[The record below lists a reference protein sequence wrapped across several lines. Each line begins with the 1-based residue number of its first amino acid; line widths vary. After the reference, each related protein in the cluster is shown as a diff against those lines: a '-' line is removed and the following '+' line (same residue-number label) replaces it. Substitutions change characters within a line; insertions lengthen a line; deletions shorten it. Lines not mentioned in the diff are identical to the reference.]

1 MELLNVYT
9 ERSKARETHVGT
21 RGPPRRRHRPLH
33 GERPVGTHGDR
44 AWARRGQ
51 THTPQRNT
59 KGNRVERAR
68 PASVRARRRSTARQG
83 VEDGQRR
90 PDSSPGRTPGPR
102 PPGPPQP
109 APHGLAGPGA
119 PLRGHRY
126 RSHARSRITSKE
138 NMEHGVTG
146 RPPRSRGEARSR
158 TCSPDNTAEA
168 CSQAMNQ
175 DELLL
180 GRSHVFKTRRLNVG
194 AENTKSRA
202 HAGEEGTAASS
213 YIQSTGGSVRRKM
226 QKI

>member
-9 ERSKARETHVGT
+9 RRSKARETHVGT

-33 GERPVGTHGDR
+33 GERPVGTHGAR

-59 KGNRVERAR
+59 KGNRVERPSRVSEGQEAQQGPPGSGGWTKKTRLLSGMHAGPPTTR
-68 PASVRARRRSTARQG
+68 PASAG
-83 VEDGQRR
+83 
-90 PDSSPGRTPGPR
+90 
-102 PPGPPQP
+102 
-109 APHGLAGPGA
+109 PHGLAGPGA

-168 CSQAMNQ
+168 CSQAMNR